1 MEREELERVDGEV
14 EDAER
19 RMARDVADLERRTE
33 RLSERVEETQRDW
46 ERKREDPHVPG
57 APPPEEREQP
67 ARGVAGDWRR
77 EGPDA
82 ARAGQ

>member
-1 MEREELERVDGEV
+1 MERDELERVDAEV
-14 EDAER
+14 EAAEE
-19 RMARDVADLERRTE
+19 RMERDVADLAQRTE
-33 RLSERVEETQRDW
+33 RLSDRVEETQRDW
-46 ERKREDPHVPG
+46 RRKREDPHVPG
-57 APPPEEREQP
+57 APPPAEREQP